1 MKPDKLK
8 LILFSLSAFIFW
20 SCSSEPADFGE
31 QYKKTLYIVNSR
43 DMLYVGEHAYGS
55 ENNSMSFSIYC
66 ASSEPIK
73 SDLTVQLAINP
84 NALDSLNKKSALGNP
99 LYIDK
104 KLLPEANYT
113 STDLSVTIP
122 ANAQYGVL
130 HIPLKPQGLDPD
142 ISYALPLTIVSNSE
156 GYEVNEELKTMVYE
170 VKMVNGFS
178 GNYAGSSIELPKTIR
193 SVQPTLKAMSSN
205 SVRMPIHSLS
215 GEARYIKTNFMLLT
229 IGADSTSVTIKPWL
243 DAQITDLGKST
254 YDKTRQSFYLRYSYT
269 DADGKT
275 FDIEEKITNLDAP
288 VIDTEE

>member
-55 ENNSMSFSIYC
+55 ENNSMSFSVYC

-104 KLLPEANYT
+104 KI
-113 STDLSVTIP
+113 VT
-122 ANAQYGVL
+122 GSKL
-130 HIPLKPQGLDPD
+130 HID
-142 ISYALPLTIVSNSE
+142 
-156 GYEVNEELKTMVYE
+156 
-170 VKMVNGFS
+170 GFIGNHS
-178 GNYAGSSIELPKTIR
+178 GKRSIR
-193 SVQPTLKAMSSN
+193 ST
-205 SVRMPIHSLS
+205 
-215 GEARYIKTNFMLLT
+215 
-229 IGADSTSVTIKPWL
+229 
-243 DAQITDLGKST
+243 
-254 YDKTRQSFYLRYSYT
+254 SYT
-269 DADGKT
+269 PKAT
-275 FDIEEKITNLDAP
+275 RA
-288 VIDTEE
+288 

>member
-104 KLLPEANYT
+104 NCYRK
-113 STDLSVTIP
+113 
-122 ANAQYGVL
+122 
-130 HIPLKPQGLDPD
+130 
-142 ISYALPLTIVSNSE
+142 
-156 GYEVNEELKTMVYE
+156 
-170 VKMVNGFS
+170 
-178 GNYAGSSIELPKTIR
+178 
-193 SVQPTLKAMSSN
+193 
-205 SVRMPIHSLS
+205 
-215 GEARYIKTNFMLLT
+215 
-229 IGADSTSVTIKPWL
+229 
-243 DAQITDLGKST
+243 QITHRRI
-254 YDKTRQSFYLRYSYT
+254 YR
-269 DADGKT
+269 
-275 FDIEEKITNLDAP
+275 
-288 VIDTEE
+288 